1 MIKAGFLVL
10 LVGLN
15 VFALQEGPSQDV
27 RARLFK
33 QIMSEDAELRD
44 CLKEQQ
50 PDSNVTVPTEDEM
63 TVEERDLNGDGIKEY
78 EVQLSGI
85 CACGAHNCTI
95 YLYRR
100 SGQRFESILEGAS
113 GLGVEVLR
121 TSSNGYRDIQ
131 IDAHNNAATRY
142 STVYKFDGKQYR
154 ETTATIS
161 DLETG
166 ETKPAHR
173 RVQFPRG
180 ASSTTVRGKASLV
193 LPDTYL
199 IGARAGQ
206 VMTVQLT
213 APRKS
218 VRFMVMTPKTNLI
231 ADNSRGWSGALPEN
245 GDYTIIV
252 DADETGGTYSLT
264 ITIK

>member
-1 MIKAGFLVL
+1 MIKAFCLVL
-10 LVGLN
+10 LVMLGS
-15 VFALQEGPSQDV
+15 FAMQEGPSKDV

-33 QIMSEDAELRD
+33 QITSEDAELRD

-50 PDSNVTVPTEDEM
+50 AGTVTVPSEDEM
-63 TVEERDLNGDGIKEY
+63 TVEEIDLNHDGVKEY

-100 SGQRFESILEGAS
+100 SGQGFESILEGAS
-113 GLGVEVLR
+113 GLGIELLR
-121 TSSNGYRDIQ
+121 TSSSGFRDIQ
-131 IDAHNNAATRY
+131 INSHNNAATEGR
-142 STVYKFDGKQYR
+142 TVYKFDGRQYKEAR
-154 ETTATIS
+154 STIAN
-161 DLETG
+161 LETG
-166 ETKPAHR
+166 ESKPAYR
-173 RVQFPRG
+173 RVQFQRG
-180 ASSTTVRGKASLV
+180 ASSATVRGKASIV

-218 VRFMVMTPKTNLI
+218 VRFLVMTPKTNLI
-231 ADNSRGWSGALPEN
+231 ADNSRGWSGALPET

-252 DADETGGTYSLT
+252 DGDEVGGTYSMT
-264 ITIK
+264 ISIK